1 MTSIA
6 ARKAEIDTALGVA
19 EMKLTRLNL
28 CSTCSDRNVNFLLDR
43 TKAESPLKI
52 SLSHCKALTCLRFAG
67 LVADSR
73 ALTHKLYCMARDL

>member
-52 SLSHCKALTCLRFAG
+52 SLSHCKALRFAG